1 MPKTL
6 VSLPQITPPPNINSN
21 AALLTDISRFAALN
35 PKERLALQVWLRAKE
50 LANDGSSPLSNYDPA
65 TASKVMALIQDAN
78 TVFGHIPVG
87 DLEIASLAID
97 WANCKAVFAS
107 LSTDVDTLRNS
118 SNMGL
123 LSEMTNEDLRRA
135 LLYLRMEIG
144 E

>member
-50 LANDGSSPLSNYDPA
+50 LANDTTSPLTNYDPA

-78 TVFGHIPVG
+78 TVLGHIPVG
-87 DLEIASLAID
+87 DLAIASLAID
-97 WANCKAVFAS
+97 WANCKEVFAS
-107 LSTDVDTLRNS
+107 LSTDVDTLRNG

-123 LSEMTNEDLRRA
+123 LSEMSNEDLQRA
-135 LLYLRMEIG
+135 ILYMRLEIG
-144 E
+144 S